1 MYVYAFVC
9 IYVYI
14 NIYIYTYVY
23 ICIRVSL
30 SRTEQAVVGV
40 VAQQLQV
47 NLANEDDVWGPLYPI
62 FGT

>member
-1 MYVYAFVC
+1 MYTHMC
-9 IYVYI
+9 IYVCVCVCVYI
-14 NIYIYTYVY
+14 CIHKYIYICIYTYVY

-47 NLANEDDVWGPLYPI
+47 NLANEDDI
-62 FGT
+62 